1 MTDPFVTSMIE
12 CRALDVSSRRGDE
25 LNNMLEV
32 PVVADG
38 ENSLREREGP
48 QELEALSNVITQ
60 LMEGVTNG
68 QVRLVSLRL
77 LTSYNF
83 KAYGLTCPSLG
94 RSRTKSKRL
103 SHFRSLA
110 LF

>member
-68 QVRLVSLRL
+68 QVRLVSLDSLQVTTSRL
-77 LTSYNF
+77 TVLPVRVWEG
-83 KAYGLTCPSLG
+83 AALG
-94 RSRTKSKRL
+94 QSG
-103 SHFRSLA
+103 
-110 LF
+110 